1 MKQET
6 VTFRYSGDIT
16 GVTRQAV
23 FNLAQL
29 TSDQADLN
37 AAFKNVKALIHP
49 KSDKLGVAAPAAP
62 PQGAD
67 QGTYE
72 FCFQSGQDMVSIA
85 FSRQSLPAEIR
96 AVMGKLLQVCKPVKL

>member
-29 TSDQADLN
+29 TGDEADLN

-49 KSDKLGVAAPAAP
+49 RSDKLGVAA

-96 AVMGKLLQVCKPVKL
+96 AVLGKLLQVCKPVKL

>member
-29 TSDQADLN
+29 TSDQVDLN

-49 KSDKLGVAAPAAP
+49 NSGQLGVGAQAL

-72 FCFQSGQDMVSIA
+72 FCFQSGQDEVSIA
-85 FSRQSLPAEIR
+85 FSRQSLPAEVR
-96 AVMGKLLQVCKPVKL
+96 AVLGKLLQVCKPIKL